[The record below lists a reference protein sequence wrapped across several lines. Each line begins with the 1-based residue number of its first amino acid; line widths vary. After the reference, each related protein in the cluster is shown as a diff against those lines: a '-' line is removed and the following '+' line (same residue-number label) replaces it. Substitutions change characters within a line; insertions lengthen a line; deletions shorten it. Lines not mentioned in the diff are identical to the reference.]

1 MDKRNPSASI
11 TPVVKRRTQPSVD
24 KYIEAT
30 GSALVEHGN
39 VAIDPEEMIAAMKE
53 SMGEAA
59 FKAAMK
65 KAKRIIAKSRKD
77 VNRDR

>member
-30 GSALVEHGN
+30 GSALVAGRPYWGS
-39 VAIDPEEMIAAMKE
+39 A
-53 SMGEAA
+53 
-59 FKAAMK
+59 
-65 KAKRIIAKSRKD
+65 
-77 VNRDR
+77 